1 MISSDNALIRELWKE
16 HRDAPLTALFLL
28 GPIVVLLVAS
38 FIVNQQRRGILITFG
53 LMALLVGTLYFV
65 ANAQQTIPA
74 DSQIVMKVFP
84 GSLYFGVGVP
94 YTITISATGAVTI
107 ETKPLEF
114 QKPIAGE
121 VFKNQIS
128 QEQVR
133 EIILDIEQI
142 NFFSLNERYGNLAN
156 YQTDENCPS
165 VMTDSSTVEITVTLN
180 GKTKTVS
187 HYLGCQGKP
196 ILGKLEN
203 FENRIEKVV
212 QADKALE
219 KYWKRN

>member
-1 MISSDNALIRELWKE
+1 MISFGSALIRELWKE
-16 HRDAPLTALFLL
+16 HRDAPLTELFLL

-53 LMALLVGTLYFV
+53 VMPLLVGTLYFV

-74 DSQIVMKVFP
+74 DSLIVMEVFP

-94 YTITISATGAVTI
+94 YRITISATGAVTI

-114 QKPIAGE
+114 QKPIAAE

-133 EIILDIEQI
+133 EIVLDIERI
-142 NFFSLNERYGNLAN
+142 KFFSLNERYGNLN

-180 GKTKTVS
+180 GKTKSVS

-196 ILGKLEN
+196 ILGDLEN
-203 FENRIEKVV
+203 FENRIEKIV
-212 QADKALE
+212 QAHKALE